1 MRGTGFL
8 LQRVA
13 QSVVTVVAAS
23 FLIALLLRLLPTDI
37 ADVVVPYGDE
47 VSKEQLRREL
57 GLNANPLVSYMKWLV
72 NALQGDLGNLYNAGY
87 AEPVTDRIQL
97 ALPKTLQLILYTQ
110 IFSLV
115 VAIPLAIRTAQREGS
130 RFDRFV
136 TLLTFSGAALPGFA
150 VALILAYFVGVR
162 LQWLP
167 PLGYVPF
174 TENPV
179 EHFRLMI
186 LPVLSLSLGLIATY
200 TRLLRTELIGV
211 LKEDFVTMAMSKGL
225 SNSRIMWAHAFRP
238 ASLTLVTSAALNMG
252 GLIGGTIVV
261 EALFSIPGLG
271 SEIIFAIFS
280 SQVFFLQSTVALIA
294 LVYVLFNTMADLL
307 GNVLDPRTREVRRG

>member
-1 MRGTGFL
+1 MRGSSFV

-13 QSVVTVVAAS
+13 QFVVTVLAAS
-23 FLIALLLRLLPTDI
+23 FLISLLLRLLPTDI
-37 ADVVVPYGDE
+37 ADVVLPYGDE
-47 VSKEQLRREL
+47 ASKEQLRSEL
-57 GLNANPLVSYMKWLV
+57 GLNSNPVVSYVKWLG

-87 AEPVTDRIQL
+87 AEPVMDRIQM
-97 ALPKTLQLILYTQ
+97 ALPKTLLLILYTQ

-130 RFDRFV
+130 RFDRSI

-150 VALILAYFVGVR
+150 VALILAYVIGVR

-167 PLGYVPF
+167 PLGYVPIS
-174 TENPV
+174 EDPV

-186 LPVLSLSLGLIATY
+186 LPVMSLSLGLIATY
-200 TRLLRTELIGV
+200 TRLLRTELIAV

-225 SNSRIMWAHAFRP
+225 SNSRIMWTHAFRP

-261 EALFSIPGLG
+261 ETLFTIPGLG
-271 SEIIFAIFS
+271 TEIIFAIFS
-280 SQVFFLQSTVALIA
+280 SQVFFLQSIVALIA
-294 LVYVLFNTMADLL
+294 LIYVLFNTLADLL